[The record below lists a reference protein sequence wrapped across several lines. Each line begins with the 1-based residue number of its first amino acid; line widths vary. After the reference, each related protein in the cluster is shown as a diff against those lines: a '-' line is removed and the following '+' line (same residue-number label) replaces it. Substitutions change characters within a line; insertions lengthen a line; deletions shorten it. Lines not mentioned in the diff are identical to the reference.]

1 MMDGSHG
8 RRIRRLPV
16 QVIAGDKVI
25 HTLHPG
31 EFCGEIALLKKRV
44 RTHRGPSALTM
55 SD

>member
-1 MMDGSHG
+1 MMDGSDG
-8 RRIRRLPV
+8 RRILRLPV

-44 RTHRGPSALTM
+44 RTRPGPSALTV
-55 SD
+55 SE